1 MCDLDGASS
10 SSWTTITVNIRVI
23 RSEDSVYNR
32 QEVWRLVK
40 DKIQGKAEE
49 LKGRVT
55 GDRATELKGKA
66 RQAVGEAKRLAR
78 DLGVQPG
85 EPREEDREVERSRE
99 AEVRESGPG
108 GPTRPMDP

>member
-1 MCDLDGASS
+1 
-10 SSWTTITVNIRVI
+10 
-23 RSEDSVYNR
+23 
-32 QEVWRLVK
+32 VWRLVK

-78 DLGVQPG
+78 DLGVEPG
-85 EPREEDREVERSRE
+85 EPRAEDRAEDGEVERSPE
-99 AEVRESGPG
+99 TEVREPG
-108 GPTRPMDP
+108 ASGPTRPSDP

>member
-1 MCDLDGASS
+1 
-10 SSWTTITVNIRVI
+10 
-23 RSEDSVYNR
+23 
-32 QEVWRLVK
+32 VK

-66 RQAVGEAKRLAR
+66 RQAVGEAKRVAR
-78 DLGVQPG
+78 DLGV
-85 EPREEDREVERSRE
+85 EPAEHRDEDRVVDRTPD

-108 GPTRPMDP
+108 GPTRPSDP

>member
-1 MCDLDGASS
+1 M
-10 SSWTTITVNIRVI
+10 
-23 RSEDSVYNR
+23 
-32 QEVWRLVK
+32 K

-66 RQAVGEAKRLAR
+66 RQAVGEAKRVAR
-78 DLGVQPG
+78 DLGV
-85 EPREEDREVERSRE
+85 EPAEHRDEDRVVDRTPD

-108 GPTRPMDP
+108 GPTRPSDP

>member
-1 MCDLDGASS
+1 
-10 SSWTTITVNIRVI
+10 
-23 RSEDSVYNR
+23 
-32 QEVWRLVK
+32 VWRLVK

-78 DLGVQPG
+78 DLGV
-85 EPREEDREVERSRE
+85 EPREPHGEASEGHRE
-99 AEVRESGPG
+99 AERAPEAEVPEPGPA
-108 GPTRPMDP
+108 GPTRPTDP